1 MDNSIKFKDKNIQIY
16 NNMHI
21 FIKDQKI
28 FYKKNHKDKLNLVTL
43 DNWKNCLKK
52 SGWEN
57 FPEDWN
63 SIIEFDRL
71 GIKEN
76 YGDGDCLFLAI
87 SYGLNIYYQLKN
99 EDKKFTVKSLRNLVS
114 EDINENNFEEILNFY
129 KIEKESNE
137 LVGNWNPNN
146 IKTVKQFKNL
156 IRKSGNY
163 FWGDHYTISILSNK
177 LKINFI
183 VLDDNS
189 NNIYRLGEEINKYEN
204 TIILFYEQQI
214 HFKLVGYFKNNKI
227 VTIFPKDNLP
237 NSIYRLYKK

>member
-1 MDNSIKFKDKNIQIY
+1 
-16 NNMHI
+16 MHI

-28 FYKKNHKDKLNLVTL
+28 FFRKNQKDELNLVTL
-43 DNWKNCLKK
+43 DNWKNCFKK

-57 FPEDWN
+57 FPYDWN
-63 SIIEFDRL
+63 SIIEFERL

-99 EDKKFTVKSLRNLVS
+99 EDIKFTVKSLRNLVS
-114 EDINENNFEEILNFY
+114 EDINEKNFEEILNFY
-129 KIEKESNE
+129 KIEKENNE
-137 LVGNWNPNN
+137 FVGNWNPNN

-156 IRKSGNY
+156 IRKTGNY

-189 NNIYRLGEEINKYEN
+189 NNIYRLGEEIKKYDN

-214 HFKLVGYFKNNKI
+214 HFKLVGYFSNNKI
-227 VTIFPKDNLP
+227 ETVFQKDKLP
-237 NSIYRLYKK
+237 DSIYRLYKK